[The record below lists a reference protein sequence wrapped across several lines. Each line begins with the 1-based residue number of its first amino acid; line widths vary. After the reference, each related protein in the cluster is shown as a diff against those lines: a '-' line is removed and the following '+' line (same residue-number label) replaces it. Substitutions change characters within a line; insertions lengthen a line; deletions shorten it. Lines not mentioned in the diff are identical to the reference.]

1 MFVYFQMSKTWM
13 YSEFDVFIFYFLGL
27 KIAETT
33 SKHAFELR
41 YSLK

>member
-1 MFVYFQMSKTWM
+1 MFAFFHVSKNWM

-27 KIAETT
+27 KIAETS